1 MYVGYLQDSR
11 NNILRV
17 VERINGQRVFE
28 DFPLI
33 LEYYVPDKDGY
44 YEGYDGQRLRKIELK
59 STYEL
64 KQHKEQCEKNNT
76 KTYEMNFSLP
86 NKVLYKNFKQGEF
99 PELHK
104 SFVDIEVDR
113 AGFEYLTVKELI
125 KNACCPINA
134 ISIYNDWMGTLF
146 TLMLRPETLTKEE
159 ALTICQKFD
168 NTFLF
173 DREEDLLNCIIALLE
188 DTDVFA
194 GWNSTNFDT
203 PYIVRRIEKVLGK
216 GQSKRLCVWDVEPRF
231 KEKESKFGDLN
242 INYEIL
248 GKWFTDYMELYIKHE
263 QGKKESYS
271 LNSIAE
277 IEIGEEKVQHD
288 ESLEDMY
295 RNHYEDF
302 IKYNRQDTMLV
313 KKLDDKLK
321 YIDIHNRQA
330 HDIRCSLDLT
340 MGTVG
345 WVDQAIINEA
355 HDQHLLI
362 PDRVEG
368 KNEEYRG
375 IVPPGAFVPVPKK
388 GLCQYIMSY
397 DMNSLYPTTMRSIN
411 LSPETIVAQVQMTK
425 TIPHMWNKIK
435 ENQMYKNISKQIP
448 DWGAV
453 WAGDDMWGTLEYQDI
468 LNQTDDLLEIKFEDT
483 GEIAQATAKELHD
496 MIFNE
501 NSNLSISAAGTIF
514 RTDKKGLLNQI
525 FTRWYAERKQ
535 FKKLKEKY
543 ASLYDGVK
551 IEDEELLESIRGA
564 NVVCES
570 KGENLEYDLKELSK
584 LVESKDVEHL
594 VEFMKKY
601 NLILAD
607 NIIES
612 VDKKYYKSQKA
623 FYDLE
628 QYVKKIQLNSSYG
641 ALLNTSS
648 VFYDFRLGS
657 STTLSGRKVWQNLSA
672 SANKAI
678 IGKYEANG
686 EAQKYGDTDSVY
698 MSLDCDTFRQL
709 HPDFDYSR
717 DHLVEFAD
725 DVARQINDRFPEYM
739 KKTFHCTDEGANL
752 QAAGREVVASRG
764 VFVSKKR
771 YALMMFDK
779 DGHRV
784 DTHGKDGEIKIMGL
798 QVQRSD
804 CPKLVRDML
813 KKMLE
818 SLLTKGSKQDLM
830 EILKK
835 FGKNEWRKLKPW
847 QKGTPKACNKL
858 AMYNKQFN
866 ETGQCSV
873 GQVMAAINWNNLI
886 ELYKDK
892 KTQKILD
899 GNKVIVCKLKKNN
912 SLNMTSVA
920 YPVDL
925 NILPKWFKQLP
936 FDEQSMKESVVE
948 KTVDSIFGV
957 LGWDL
962 SLEKAM
968 NDAGDLE
975 GLLTFIE

>member
-1 MYVGYLQDSR
+1 MYIGHYQDSR
-11 NNILRV
+11 NNVLRV
-17 VERINGQRVFE
+17 VERINGKRVYE
-28 DFPLI
+28 DFPLV
-33 LEYYVPDKDGY
+33 LEYYIPDKDGY
-44 YEGYDGQRLRKIELK
+44 YLGYDGQRLKKIEVANMHELK
-59 STYEL
+59 AHKDLAEDQHLKTYEL
-64 KQHKEQCEKNNT
+64 
-76 KTYEMNFSLP
+76 NFNIP
-86 NKVLYKNFKQGEF
+86 NKVLYKHFKQGEF
-99 PELHK
+99 PTLHK

-113 AGFEYLTVKELI
+113 AGFEYLTVKQLI

-134 ISIYNDWMGTLF
+134 ISIYNDWMETLF
-146 TLMLRPETLTKEE
+146 TLMLKPETITKDE
-159 ALTICQKFD
+159 ALEICAKFD
-168 NTFLF
+168 NTYLF

-216 GQSKRLCVWDVEPRF
+216 NQTKRLCAWDIEPRE

-242 INYEIL
+242 INYEIY

-330 HDIRCSLDLT
+330 HDIRCSLEQT

-355 HDQHLLI
+355 HDQNLMI
-362 PDRVEG
+362 PDRVDG
-368 KNEEYRG
+368 KNDEFKG
-375 IVPPGAFVPVPKK
+375 IIPPGAFVPVPKK

-425 TIPHMWNKIK
+425 TIPHMWEKIRT
-435 ENQMYKNISKQIP
+435 NNMYKNLSKQIP

-468 LNQTDDLLEIKFEDT
+468 LNQTDDVLEVKFEDT
-483 GEIAQATAKELHD
+483 GDVAQATAKELHD
-496 MIFNE
+496 MIFADD
-501 NSNLSISAAGTIF
+501 SNLSISAAGTIF

-543 ASLYDGVK
+543 ANLYDGVK
-551 IEDEELLESIRGA
+551 IEDEGLLESIRGA
-564 NVVCES
+564 NITCDTT
-570 KGENLEYDLKELSK
+570 GNNIEYDLDELK
-584 LVESKDVEHL
+584 RLVEEKNVSEII
-594 VEFMKKY
+594 EFMKKN
-601 NLILAD
+601 NLVLAD

-612 VDKKYYKSQKA
+612 VDKNYFKDQKE
-623 FYDLE
+623 FYNLE

-698 MSLDCDTFRQL
+698 MSLDCDAFRQT
-709 HPDFDYSR
+709 HPNFDYSR

-725 DVARQINDRFPEYM
+725 DVAKQINAGFPEYM

-771 YALMMFDK
+771 YALMKFDE
-779 DGHRV
+779 DGHRL
-784 DTHGKDGEIKIMGL
+784 DTHGKDGKIKIMGL

-818 SLLTKGSKQDLM
+818 SLLTKGSKEELM
-830 EILKK
+830 GILKK
-835 FGKNEWRKLKPW
+835 FGNTDWKKLKPW

-858 AMYNKQFN
+858 TSYTNQFN
-866 ETGQCSV
+866 ESGQCSV
-873 GQVMAAINWNNLI
+873 GQVMAAINWNHLI
-886 ELYKDK
+886 DLYQDK
-892 KTQKILD
+892 KTPKILD
-899 GNKVIVCKLKKNN
+899 GNKIIVCKLKKNN
-912 SLNMTSVA
+912 SLNMSSVA
-920 YPVDL
+920 YPVDMTVF
-925 NILPKWFKQLP
+925 PKWFKQLP

-948 KTVDSIFGV
+948 KTVESIFGV
-957 LGWDL
+957 LDWDL

-968 NDAGDLE
+968 NDHGDLD
-975 GLLTFIE
+975 GLLTFV

>member
-59 STYEL
+59 STYDL
-64 KQHKEQCEKNNT
+64 KKHKEECEKNNI

-125 KNACCPINA
+125 KSACCPINA

-159 ALTICQKFD
+159 ALAICQKFD

-173 DREEDLLNCIIALLE
+173 DREEDLLNSIIALLE

-368 KNEEYRG
+368 KNEEFRG

-468 LNQTDDLLEIKFEDT
+468 LNQTDDILEIKFEDT

-551 IEDEELLESIRGA
+551 IEDEGLLESIRGA
-564 NVVCES
+564 NVACES

-584 LVESKDVEHL
+584 LVESKDVERI

-698 MSLDCDTFRQL
+698 MSLDCDTFRQT
-709 HPDFDYSR
+709 HPNFDYSR

-725 DVARQINDRFPEYM
+725 DVARQINAGFPEYM

-818 SLLTKGSKQDLM
+818 SLLTKGSQQELLD
-830 EILKK
+830 ILKK

-847 QKGTPKACNKL
+847 QKGSPKACNKL

-886 ELYKDK
+886 DLNKDK

-912 SLNMTSVA
+912 AYNMTSVA

-925 NILPKWFKQLP
+925 TILPKWFKQLP

-968 NDAGDLE
+968 NDAGDLD
-975 GLLTFIE
+975 GLLTFID

>member
-59 STYEL
+59 STYDL
-64 KQHKEQCEKNNT
+64 KKHKEECEKNGS

-125 KNACCPINA
+125 KSACCPINA

-159 ALTICQKFD
+159 ALAICQKFD

-173 DREEDLLNCIIALLE
+173 DREEDLLNSIIALLE

-368 KNEEYRG
+368 KNEEFRG

-468 LNQTDDLLEIKFEDT
+468 LNQTDDVLEIKFEDT

-570 KGENLEYDLKELSK
+570 KGENLEYDLKELSE
-584 LVESKDVEHL
+584 LVESKDIESI

-698 MSLDCDTFRQL
+698 MSLDCDTFRQT
-709 HPDFDYSR
+709 HPNFDYSR

-725 DVARQINDRFPEYM
+725 NVAKQINDGFPEYM

-818 SLLTKGSKQDLM
+818 SLLTKGSQQELLD
-830 EILKK
+830 ILKK

-847 QKGTPKACNKL
+847 QKGSPKACNKL

-886 ELYKDK
+886 DLNKDK

-912 SLNMTSVA
+912 AYNMTSVA

-925 NILPKWFKQLP
+925 TILPKWFKQLP

-968 NDAGDLE
+968 NDAGDLD
-975 GLLTFIE
+975 GLLTFID